1 MGGGDE
7 GADRDAW
14 RTFGA
19 YAAVYLIWGSTYL
32 AIKLVSQHGAFVM
45 AGSRFLVAGAL
56 LLGIA
61 WWQGAVRRSDFSLA
75 SWMNAAVVGAC

>member
-1 MGGGDE
+1 VAAGEE
-7 GADRDAW
+7 GSGREAW

-56 LLGIA
+56 LLAFNWAGCALLNRAGLRIA
-61 WWQGAVRRSDFSLA
+61 LREEKVR
-75 SWMNAAVVGAC
+75 